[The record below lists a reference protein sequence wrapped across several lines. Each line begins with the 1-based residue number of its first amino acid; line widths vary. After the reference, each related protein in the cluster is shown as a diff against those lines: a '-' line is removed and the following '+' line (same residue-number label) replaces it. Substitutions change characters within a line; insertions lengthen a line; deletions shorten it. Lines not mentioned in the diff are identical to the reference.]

1 MRRNNRSDQDKM
13 NIKWDEEV
21 LKGWFEGSKDVLFQ
35 KQQIGKGVLSFS
47 FLSVYCQSLIDTK
60 ELRRTI
66 LPHLHYVLEN
76 GFSGDAKELESKV
89 VFPITSIK
97 LDLSQEDLAQ
107 KVFEGEFLF
116 FLPEFNLAYS
126 IKLAKI
132 PARSVE
138 APSTEVTLK
147 GGRDGFVEELQT
159 NIGLIRK
166 RLKTSSLSY
175 EEFVIGTRSKTRVA
189 ILFLKDVISQDILAQ
204 VRSQLNDI
212 NVDAVISAAQIEEL
226 ITGRSF
232 SLFPVLE
239 YTGRPDYAVNCLLY
253 GRFILLVEGCPT
265 ASIGPV
271 TLVFF
276 VNNAE
281 DQHSTAPFG
290 SFGRVLRIF
299 SLLIAVFLPGF
310 WIALVAYHPDQIPYS
325 LLATLALSREGV
337 PFPATLEGFMMIFLF
352 ELLRE
357 AGLRIPT
364 TVGQTLSVVGGLII
378 GQAAISA
385 GFASPGIVVMMAISV
400 VSTFT
405 LINQS
410 LTGTLSVLRYF
421 VYILSCLLG
430 VVGLIFAVFIIF
442 IHLVNLR
449 SFGVPFMAP
458 YSPLVPTSVL
468 PATFR
473 IRFKNMLRRP
483 KELHTNDSTKK
494 RMNKKDE

>member
-1 MRRNNRSDQDKM
+1 MKRNNQPDQDKM
-13 NIKWDEEV
+13 KVKWDEEI
-21 LKGWFEGSKDVLFQ
+21 LRSWFEGAQDVLFQ
-35 KQQIGKGVLSFS
+35 KHQIDSGKRYFS
-47 FLSVYCQSLIDTK
+47 ILSVYCQSLIDIK
-60 ELRRTI
+60 ELRKTI
-66 LPHLHYVLEN
+66 MPHLHEVLEN
-76 GFSGDAKELESKV
+76 GFSGDAKDLESKLD
-89 VFPITSIK
+89 FPITFLKS
-97 LDLSQEDLAQ
+97 DFSQEDLAQ
-107 KVFEGEFLF
+107 KIFEGEVLF
-116 FLPEFNLAYS
+116 FLTASRLGFS
-126 IKLAKI
+126 IKLANL

-138 APSTEVTLK
+138 APSTEVTLR

-189 ILFLKDVISQDILAQ
+189 VLFLKDVISQDVLEQ
-204 VRSQLNDI
+204 VRSKLKNI
-212 NVDAVISAAQIEEL
+212 KVDGIVSSDQIEEL
-226 ITGRSF
+226 ITDRPF
-232 SLFPVLE
+232 SLFPLLE

-253 GRFILLVEGCPT
+253 GRFVLLVEGSPT

-281 DQHSTAPFG
+281 DQHSSAPFA
-290 SFGRVLRIF
+290 SLGRVLRIF
-299 SLLIAVFLPGF
+299 SLIIAVFLPGF
-310 WIALVAYHPDQIPYS
+310 WIALVAYHPDQIPYT

-337 PFPATLEGFMMIFLF
+337 PFPTTLEGFLMIFLF

-364 TVGQTLSVVGGLII
+364 TVGQTLSVVGGLIN

-385 GFASPGIVVMMAISV
+385 GLASPGIVVMMAISV

-410 LTGTLSVLRYF
+410 LSGTLSILRYF
-421 VYILSCLLG
+421 VYLLSSLLG
-430 VVGLIFAVFIIF
+430 ITGLIFSVFIICV
-442 IHLVNLR
+442 HLVNLR

-458 YSPLVPTSVL
+458 YSPLVPTSL
-468 PATFR
+468 MPATIR
-473 IRFKNMLRRP
+473 IRFKKMIRRP
-483 KELHTNDSTKK
+483 KEINTNDSTKQ
-494 RMNKKDE
+494 KDEEKR

>member
-1 MRRNNRSDQDKM
+1 MKRNKQAAQDKTNTM
-13 NIKWDEEV
+13 WDEAV
-21 LKGWFEGSKDVLFQ
+21 LKSWFEGSKDVLIE
-35 KQQIGKGVLSFS
+35 KQQIGKGLNSFS

-66 LPHLHYVLEN
+66 LPHLHEVLEN
-76 GFSGDAKELESKV
+76 GFSGYPKELESKI
-89 VFPITSIK
+89 VFPITPIK
-97 LDLSQEDLAQ
+97 SDLLPEDIAQ
-107 KVFEGEFLF
+107 KIFEGEFIF
-116 FLPEFNLAYS
+116 FLPEFKLAYS
-126 IKLAKI
+126 IKLPNL

-138 APSTEVTLK
+138 APSTEVTLR

-166 RLKTSSLSY
+166 RLKTSTLNY
-175 EEFVIGTRSKTRVA
+175 EEFVIGTRSKTNVA
-189 ILFLKDVISQDILAQ
+189 VLYLKDVISQDLLAQ
-204 VRSQLNDI
+204 VRSRLNEI
-212 NVDAVISAAQIEEL
+212 NVDGIVSSEQIESL
-226 ITGRSF
+226 ITDRTF
-232 SLFPVLE
+232 SLFPLLE
-239 YTGRPDYAVNCLLY
+239 YTGRPDYATNCLLY
-253 GRFILLVEGCPT
+253 GRFLLLVEGSPT

-281 DQHSTAPFG
+281 DQHATAPFA
-290 SFGRVLRIF
+290 SFVRILRIA

-310 WIALVAYHPDQIPYS
+310 WISLAAYHPDQIPYT

-337 PFPATLEGFMMIFLF
+337 PFPTTLEGFMMIFLF

-357 AGLRIPT
+357 AGLRIPS

-405 LINQS
+405 LVNQS
-410 LTGTLSVLRYF
+410 LTGTLSILRYF
-421 VYILSCLLG
+421 VYILSSLLG

-442 IHLVNLR
+442 IHVVNLS
-449 SFGVPFMAP
+449 SFGVPFMTP
-458 YSPLVPTSVL
+458 YSPFVPSSAI

-473 IRFKNMLRRP
+473 VRFKKMIRRP
-483 KELHTNDSTKK
+483 KEIHTNDSTKK
-494 RMNKKDE
+494 KDE

>member
-1 MRRNNRSDQDKM
+1 MKRNNQSDQDKM
-13 NIKWDEEV
+13 KVKWDEEV
-21 LKGWFEGSKDVLFQ
+21 LRGWFEGSQDVLFQ
-35 KQQIGKGVLSFS
+35 KQQIDSGIRSFTIL
-47 FLSVYCQSLIDTK
+47 FVYCQSLIDTK
-60 ELRRTI
+60 ELRQTI
-66 LPHLHYVLEN
+66 MPHLHEVLEN
-76 GFSGDAKELESKV
+76 GFSGDAKELESKL
-89 VFPITSIK
+89 VFPITSVQS
-97 LDLSQEDLAQ
+97 DLSQEDLAQ
-107 KVFEGEFLF
+107 KIFEGEFVF
-116 FLPEFNLAYS
+116 FLTEFGLAYS
-126 IKLAKI
+126 IKLANL

-166 RLKTSSLSY
+166 RLKTCSLSY

-189 ILFLKDVISQDILAQ
+189 VLFLKDVISQDVLAQ
-204 VRSQLNDI
+204 VRSKLNNI
-212 NVDAVISAAQIEEL
+212 KVDGIVSSDQIEEL
-226 ITGRSF
+226 ITDQPF
-232 SLFPVLE
+232 SLFPLLE

-253 GRFILLVEGCPT
+253 GRFVLLVEGSPT

-281 DQHSTAPFG
+281 DQYSSAPFA
-290 SFGRVLRIF
+290 SFGRALRLF

-310 WIALVAYHPDQIPYS
+310 WIALVAYHPDQIPYT

-337 PFPATLEGFMMIFLF
+337 PFPTILEGLLMIFLF

-385 GFASPGIVVMMAISV
+385 GLASPGIVVMMAISV

-410 LTGTLSVLRYF
+410 LTGTLSIIRYF
-421 VYILSCLLG
+421 VYLLSSLLG
-430 VVGLIFAVFIIF
+430 ITGLIFAVFIIC

-458 YSPLVPTSVL
+458 YSPLVPSSL
-468 PATFR
+468 MPATFR
-473 IRFKNMLRRP
+473 IRFKNMIRRP
-483 KELHTNDSTKK
+483 KEIHTNDSTKQ
-494 RMNKKDE
+494 KDEEKR

>member
-1 MRRNNRSDQDKM
+1 MKRNNEPDQDKM
-13 NIKWDEEV
+13 MKVKWDEDIIR
-21 LKGWFEGSKDVLFQ
+21 GWFEGAQDVLFQ
-35 KQQIGKGVLSFS
+35 KQFIDSGKRYFPILTI
-47 FLSVYCQSLIDTK
+47 YCQSLIDTK
-60 ELRRTI
+60 ELRKTI
-66 LPHLHYVLEN
+66 MPHLQEVLEN
-76 GFSGDAKELESKV
+76 GFSGDAKDLESKLA
-89 VFPITSIK
+89 FPITPVK
-97 LDLSQEDLAQ
+97 PDFSQEDLAQ
-107 KVFEGEFLF
+107 KIFEGEVLF
-116 FLPEFNLAYS
+116 FLTSFRLVYS
-126 IKLAKI
+126 IKLANL

-138 APSTEVTLK
+138 APSTEVTLR
-147 GGRDGFVEELQT
+147 GGRDGFVEEIQT

-166 RLKTSSLSY
+166 RLKTCSLSY

-189 ILFLKDVISQDILAQ
+189 VLFLKDVISQDVLEE
-204 VRSQLNDI
+204 VRTKLNNI
-212 NVDAVISAAQIEEL
+212 EVDGIVSSDQIEEL
-226 ITGRSF
+226 ITDRPF
-232 SLFPVLE
+232 SLFPLLE

-253 GRFILLVEGCPT
+253 GRFVLLVEGSPT

-281 DQHSTAPFG
+281 DQHSSAPFA
-290 SFGRVLRIF
+290 SLGRVLRTF
-299 SLLIAVFLPGF
+299 SLIIAVFLPGF
-310 WIALVAYHPDQIPYS
+310 WIALVAYHPDQIPYT

-337 PFPATLEGFMMIFLF
+337 PFPTTLEGFLMIFLF

-385 GFASPGIVVMMAISV
+385 GLASPGIVVMMAISV

-410 LTGTLSVLRYF
+410 LSGTLSIIRYF
-421 VYILSCLLG
+421 VYLLSSLLG
-430 VVGLIFAVFIIF
+430 ITGLIFSIFIICV
-442 IHLVNLR
+442 HLVNLR

-458 YSPLVPTSVL
+458 YSPLVPTSL
-468 PATFR
+468 IPATIR
-473 IRFKNMLRRP
+473 IRFRNMIKRP

-494 RMNKKDE
+494 KGEQKR